1 MEKFIKLDHYSQEN
15 FSLFGR
21 DRHTTTIIII
31 RNATNIGTLR
41 KYLPCAKYMA
51 CGFLCTLYKQRV
63 I

>member
-1 MEKFIKLDHYSQEN
+1 MEKFIKLDLYSQEN

-21 DRHTTTIIII
+21 DRHTMTII

-41 KYLPCAKYMA
+41 KYLPCAEYLE
-51 CGFLCTLYKQRV
+51 CGFLCTLYKQHV